1 MDSAQCSDTELV
13 ERSRRGDEVAF
24 AALVTRHK
32 PVVFS
37 FLRYALPSRED
48 AEDVTQET
56 FVRAYLS
63 LARFRGESTFV
74 TWLLGIARH
83 CIQSYWRARCVT
95 ESVDDTPPKEAESLP
110 DVELCLDVRRAVAA
124 LPPMPDTT
132 GALYLSADAIR
143 QTVERFS
150 RNVKMDEGHSPTRL
164 PFLYRFRGEE
174 P

>member
-1 MDSAQCSDTELV
+1 LPVGEGKVFVNHCCC
-13 ERSRRGDEVAF
+13 F
-24 AALVTRHK
+24 ATQ
-32 PVVFS
+32 P
-37 FLRYALPSRED
+37 
-48 AEDVTQET
+48 AEDLMQEM
-56 FVRAYLS
+56 FFRAYLS
-63 LARFRGESTFV
+63 
-74 TWLLGIARH
+74 
-83 CIQSYWRARCVT
+83 
-95 ESVDDTPPKEAESLP
+95 
-110 DVELCLDVRRAVAA
+110 